1 MDGEQVRES
10 IVVADCGRT
19 LTRATLIEVVEGA
32 CRFVA
37 QGTSPST
44 IEAPYDDLGVGLRAA
59 IEALEA
65 ATTRR
70 FADQTRII
78 IPQEESG
85 DGTDAFL
92 ATVAATPPL
101 RIGILATGDSPAL
114 SAILSIARRSP
125 VTVLPTLSV
134 GPNAPIDE
142 GTVATVAALGRL
154 QPDLLLLLATTEE
167 PRGLQ
172 RLLGLATEIVSA
184 HPQQQGVGPGVLV
197 IAGESGRDTAT
208 ATFGDSYEFGFLATN
223 GQEPQGIALTVEAE
237 LLDQINRR
245 AAATLPGFDSLERMV
260 AAPPLARA
268 RATDLVNRFMA
279 LQFDCDVLTVDL
291 DEGFTCCWARGTEGR
306 TLSEPA
312 LDLALGA
319 ANLLTALP
327 LANVL
332 RWLPFSIGEDELR
345 GWILNRA
352 VRPYTIPMTVR
363 DRQIEG
369 ALTRE
374 ILRTGATEL
383 AGDGPKTLS
392 ADLVVGGSFFARW
405 PDPVDAFMALIDGLD
420 LRPASGLVQVALDRD
435 ALIPLI
441 GALGTLEPD
450 RAAELFEHDSLFD
463 LGACVVVNCPPNEQI
478 EGELDYADGRTWKFM
493 VRGGDLLRLP
503 LRGGERAAALRLRT
517 GKGVRVGTG
526 EPGAGATFAG
536 KLAPHGG
543 PVGLIIDAR
552 ERPLAFPR
560 AEGARIERLGQWSS
574 AYHTVSTLGQTA
586 EERTPAAPAGDA
598 ADAEPTA

>member
-19 LTRATLIEVVEGA
+19 LTRATLVEVVEGA

-44 IEAPYDDLGVGLRAA
+44 VEAPYDDLGVGLRAA

-101 RIGILATGDSPAL
+101 RVGILATGDSPAL
-114 SAILSIARRSP
+114 SAILAIARRSP

-134 GPNAPIDE
+134 EPNAPLDE
-142 GTVATVAALGRL
+142 ATVATVAALGRL
-154 QPDLLLLLATTEE
+154 QPDLLLLVAGTEE

-172 RLLGLATEIVSA
+172 RLLGLGSEIVSA
-184 HPQQQGVGPGVLV
+184 HPQQGVGPGVLV
-197 IAGESGRDTAT
+197 IAGESGRDAAT

-279 LQFDCDVLTVDL
+279 LQFDCAVLTADL
-291 DEGFTCCWARGTEGR
+291 DEGFTCCWARGNEGR
-306 TLSEPA
+306 ALSEPA

-352 VRPYTIPMTVR
+352 VRPYTIPMTAR

-383 AGDGPKTLS
+383 AGADPNPLA

-405 PDPVDAFMALIDGLD
+405 PDPVDPFMALIDGLD
-420 LRPASGLVQVALDRD
+420 PRPASGLVQVALDRD

-463 LGACVVVNCPPNEQI
+463 LGACVVINCPANEQI
-478 EGELDYADGRTWKFM
+478 EGEIDYADGRTWTFM
-493 VRGGDLLRLP
+493 VRGGELLRLP
-503 LRGGERAAALRLRT
+503 LRGGERAAALRLKP
-517 GKGVRVGTG
+517 GKGGRVGTG

-536 KLAPHGG
+536 ELAPHGG

-560 AEGARIERLGQWSS
+560 AEGARLERLGRWSS

-586 EERTPAAPAGDA
+586 EERTSPAPAGGD
-598 ADAEPTA
+598 ADADPTA

>member
-1 MDGEQVRES
+1 MDGEQARES
-10 IVVADCGRT
+10 IVVADCGRI
-19 LTRATLIEVVEGA
+19 LTRATLVEVVEGA
-32 CRFVA
+32 CRFIA

-44 IEAPYDDLGVGLRAA
+44 IEPPYDDLGVGLRAA
-59 IEALEA
+59 LEALET
-65 ATTRR
+65 ATARR
-70 FADQTRII
+70 FADRTRII
-78 IPQEESG
+78 IPQEETG

-101 RIGILATGDSPAL
+101 RISILATGTGATL

-125 VTVLPTLSV
+125 VTVLPTLTV
-134 GPNAPIDE
+134 EPTAPIDE
-142 GTVATVAALGRL
+142 TTTTTVAALARL
-154 QPDLLLLLATTEE
+154 QPDLLILIATGDE

-184 HPQQQGVGPGVLV
+184 NTQQEPSAGPGVLV
-197 IAGESGRDTAT
+197 IAGESGRDA
-208 ATFGDSYEFGFLATN
+208 AAAAFGSSYEFGFLATDEQDPN
-223 GQEPQGIALTVEAE
+223 TIALTIEGE
-237 LLDQINRR
+237 ILEQINRR
-245 AAATLPGFDSLERMV
+245 AAATLPGFDSLTRM
-260 AAPPLARA
+260 AATPPLARA

-279 LQFDCDVLTVDL
+279 LQFACEVLTVDL
-291 DEGFTCCWARGTEGR
+291 EEGFTCCWARGEEGH

-327 LANVL
+327 LANVI
-332 RWLPFSIGEDELR
+332 RWLPFSLSEDELR

-352 VRPYTIPMTVR
+352 IRPFTVPMTAR
-363 DRQIEG
+363 DRQIEA

-383 AGDGPKTLS
+383 AEEGPKIVS
-392 ADLVVGGSFFARW
+392 ADLLVGGSFFARW
-405 PDPVDAFMALIDGLD
+405 PDPTDAFMALIDGLE

-463 LGACVVVNCPPNEQI
+463 LGACVIVNCPAQEQI
-478 EGELDYADGRTWKFM
+478 EGEIVYRDGRTWKFM

-503 LRGGERAAALRLRT
+503 LRGGERAAALRLKV
-517 GKGVRVGTG
+517 GKGVRIGGG
-526 EPGAGATFAG
+526 EPGAGATFEG
-536 KLAPHGG
+536 EFAPHGG

-552 ERPLAFPR
+552 ERPLGFPR
-560 AEGARIERLGQWSS
+560 AEQDRLKRIDHWLAAAHTISRLDQRETAS
-574 AYHTVSTLGQTA
+574 AEQEQSAT
-586 EERTPAAPAGDA
+586 
-598 ADAEPTA
+598 